1 MELKEAIGTRR
12 SYRFLRPYQPVERSK
27 VQKMLEAARLASHWG
42 NVGALR
48 AVVVEKATAT
58 DEQKEVIQGAILG
71 FQLEIAPI
79 VIVWYLEYSRLDVQ
93 GDRLHEL
100 ADVRAQG
107 ADLEASKKLLDDFVI
122 PFFQQAMPGI
132 KAGGLTDLDCG
143 QGIAQATLVA
153 IEEGLGTCLLG
164 TPRGEEIKQK
174 MGLPDTAKVL
184 VLQCVGYPA
193 ESKAAGGQRPRQA
206 FEEMYCLNSMAT
218 PFPRDEEVVEELKR
232 DKMIQAPAPLPGR
245 DEELKW
251 LKVALKLPPET

>member
-12 SYRFLRPYQPVERSK
+12 SYRFLRPYQAVERSK
-27 VQKMLEAARLASHWG
+27 IQKMLEASRLASHWG

-48 AVVVEKATAT
+48 AVVIEKSSATEEA
-58 DEQKEVIQGAILG
+58 KEVIQGAILG
-71 FQLEIAPI
+71 FQLEIAPV
-79 VIVWYLEYSRLDVQ
+79 VIVWYLEYATLDVQ

-100 ADVRAQG
+100 LEVRAQG
-107 ADLEASKKLLDDFVI
+107 VDKEASKKILDEFMI

-132 KAGGLTDLDCG
+132 KAGGLTDMDCG
-143 QGIAQATLVA
+143 QGIAQATLIA

-174 MGLPDTAKVL
+174 LGLPDTAKVL

-193 ESKAAGGQRPRQA
+193 ESKAAGGQRPRQP
-206 FEEMYCLNSMAT
+206 FEQMFHLNSTAN
-218 PFPRDEEVVEELKR
+218 PFPRDEAVVEELER

-245 DEELKW
+245 DEELVW
-251 LKVALKLPPET
+251 LKKALDLPPEV